1 MLQKKNIKDQ
11 NPRHK
16 VSKDLAGKISASKG
30 RISNWSEMSTLL
42 DSKNDKGV
50 PSILTFEQA
59 LELISEPTRRESLPF
74 RKERFNCV
82 LNTFK
87 TFHGG
92 VTGFPQSLEEKY
104 GYSQFETGEILLNE
118 IENRSSRPILEE
130 KYRYQTI
137 KMSDKNDPKKVI
149 VKTIR
154 HIVK

>member
-1 MLQKKNIKDQ
+1 MKINKKVKDQ

-16 VSKDLAGKISASKG
+16 VSKDLAGVISASKG
-30 RISNWSEMSTLL
+30 RISNWSDMSVLL

-59 LELISEPTRRESLPF
+59 LELISEPTKFDTLSF
-74 RKERFNCV
+74 RKERYLCV

-92 VTGFPQSLEEKY
+92 VTGFPRALEEKY

-118 IENRSSRPILEE
+118 IENRSSRPILEK

-137 KMSDKNDPKKVI
+137 EMIDKLDPKKVI